1 MFSFGR
7 ENTGLLAKWWR
18 NVDKQILFL
27 FIFLLMLG
35 LFFSFS
41 STTSVVSEKMNEQTY
56 FFFIKHFVFVFIS
69 LFLLVGISIQEKSK
83 LIKFFIYL
91 FLISIVLL
99 FLTLVVGAEVKGSK
113 RWMDFPLLPIRF
125 QPIELVKP
133 LFIIIVARI
142 IVLNE
147 KTNVYRRYLNSFLI
161 LLLITTILIK
171 QPDLGQA
178 LLLTSAWIAMIFA
191 SGFNMFILFFL
202 GLIFL
207 GFVVFLIFFF
217 QEKFGYVF
225 LRIQT
230 FLDPKAGD
238 DFQSQKALD
247 AIKQGGLTGQG
258 MGEGILKDKV
268 PEAHTDYIIAVI
280 SEEFGAIFVLFIV
293 IIFLFIG
300 YKVLNKVFSE
310 QDEFLKLALVG
321 LASLLIIQTFIH
333 IGVNTRLLPT
343 TGMTLPFL
351 SYGGSSLIGS
361 SIIAGIILNFT
372 RKDSNR
378 NFKNE

>member
-1 MFSFGR
+1 MFSLSR
-7 ENTGLLAKWWR
+7 QNTGLVAKWWR
-18 NVDKQILFL
+18 NIDKQILFL
-27 FIFLLMLG
+27 FVFLLFLG

-41 STTSVVSEKMNEQTY
+41 STTSVISEKMNKQTY
-56 FFFIKHFVFVFIS
+56 FFFIKHLIFVSIS
-69 LFLLVGISIQEKSK
+69 LTLLFAISLQEKDK
-83 LIKFFIYL
+83 LIKFIFYL
-91 FLISIVLL
+91 FIISLFLL
-99 FLTLVVGAEVKGSK
+99 FLTLVIGVEVKGSK
-113 RWMDFPLLPIRF
+113 RWIDIPFLPIRL

-133 LFIIIVARI
+133 LFIVIVART
-142 IVLNE
+142 IVLGQ
-147 KTNVYRRYLNSFLI
+147 KKNVYSRYLNSFFI
-161 LLLITTILIK
+161 LFVIMSILIN

-178 LLLTSAWIAMIFA
+178 LLLASVWIAMIFV
-191 SGFNMFILFFL
+191 SGFNMIVLTLLGIIFIC
-202 GLIFL
+202 IFAVL
-207 GFVVFLIFFF
+207 VFFF
-217 QEKFGYVF
+217 QEKFGYIF
-225 LRIQT
+225 SRIQT
-230 FLDPKAGD
+230 FLNPKTGD
-238 DFQSQKALD
+238 NFQSQKALD

-280 SEEFGAIFVLFIV
+280 SEEFGALFVLFIV

-300 YKVLNKVFSE
+300 YKVLNKIFTE

-321 LASLLIIQTFIH
+321 LISLIQTFIH

-372 RKDSNR
+372 RKDFNR
-378 NFKNE
+378 NFNNE